1 MLDIGAAGWAFLV
14 ALCVAVGYWLASI
27 VRNDVG
33 VADSMWSLLFLV
45 MLAVYQNLAETVGP
59 RQWLVLALV
68 AIWALRLSIH
78 ITVRNHGRP
87 EDRRYRLIRRNN
99 APNFRYKS
107 LYIVFG
113 LQACMAGFIAVPL
126 LVASSASTPLGWLD
140 VAGALLWLIGML
152 FEMLADSQ
160 LARFKARPENR
171 GKVLDTG
178 LWRFT
183 RHPNYFGEF
192 AIWWGYF
199 LFALAAGG
207 WWSIL
212 SPLLMSFLL
221 VKVTGVALLEKDIG
235 ERRPEYA
242 DYIRR
247 TNAFFPGPPRDSA

>member
-1 MLDIGAAGWAFLV
+1 MLDIAAAGWAFVV

-27 VRNDVG
+27 VRSDVSI
-33 VADSMWSLLFLV
+33 ADSMWSLLFLV
-45 MLAVYQNLAETVGP
+45 MLAVYQYLADTVGP

-78 ITVRNHGRP
+78 ITARNYGQP

-99 APNFRYKS
+99 APYFRYKS

-113 LQACMAGFIAVPL
+113 FQACLAGFIAMPL
-126 LVASSASTPLGWLD
+126 LVASSAPTPLGWLD
-140 VAGALLWLIGML
+140 VAGTVLWSVGML
-152 FEMLADSQ
+152 FEVLADLQ
-160 LARFKARPENR
+160 LARFKAKPGNR

-178 LWRFT
+178 LWAFT

-192 AIWWGYF
+192 AVWWGYF

-207 WWSIL
+207 WWTVL

-221 VKVTGVALLEKDIG
+221 LKITGVALLEKDIG

-247 TNAFFPGPPRDSA
+247 TNAFFPGRPRNPV

>member
-1 MLDIGAAGWAFLV
+1 MLDIAAVGWAFVV

-27 VRNDVG
+27 LRSDVG
-33 VADSMWSLLFLV
+33 IADSVWSLLFLV
-45 MLAVYQNLAETVGP
+45 MLAVYQYLADTVGP
-59 RQWLVLALV
+59 RHWLVLALV

-78 ITVRNHGRP
+78 ITARNHGRP

-99 APNFRYKS
+99 APYFRYKS

-113 LQACMAGFIAVPL
+113 LQACLAGFIAMPL
-126 LVASSASTPLGWLD
+126 LVASSAPSPLGWLD
-140 VAGALLWLIGML
+140 VAGTVLWSIGML
-152 FEMLADSQ
+152 FEVLADLQ
-160 LARFKARPENR
+160 LARFKAKPENR

-178 LWRFT
+178 LWAFT

-199 LFALAAGG
+199 LLALAAGG
-207 WWSIL
+207 WWTVF

-221 VKVTGVALLEKDIG
+221 LKITGVALLEKDIG

-247 TNAFFPGPPRDSA
+247 TNAFFPGPPRDSV